1 MTRKQRISYLPL
13 EAMDAQMQQE
23 MLRCQREGTPRPES
37 SAVRAHVPAC
47 FWAFARSW
55 QDIFRGGVCDHAI
68 KELCRVYVSRSVK
81 CEYCG
86 NQRSEQAK
94 AQGLAEAQYD
104 DLLNFENSA
113 RLGDR
118 EKAALAYAEAITWR
132 LESSDELWDRLYQ
145 HFSEP
150 ELVELG
156 CFIALTM
163 GQQSWLRLLDIEHHE
178 VLAGTDASMAP
189 GLTTPEKLAAAKAAD
204 DYWAKTHQPNVKS

>member
-1 MTRKQRISYLPL
+1 MERKQRISYVQP
-13 EAMDAQMQQE
+13 EAMDEPMRAE
-23 MLRCQREGTPRPES
+23 MARCQREGTPRPES

-55 QDIFRGGVCDHAI
+55 QAIFREGVCDHAI

-86 NQRSEQAK
+86 TQRSEQAR
-94 AQGLAEAQYD
+94 AQGLSEGQYD
-104 DLLNFENSA
+104 DLLNFETST
-113 RLGDR
+113 RLGER

-132 LESSDELWDRLYQ
+132 LDSDDALWERLHQ

-178 VLAGTDASMAP
+178 VLAGTTASMAP
-189 GLTTPEKLAAAKAAD
+189 GFDTTQALAASKAAD
-204 DYWAKTHQPNVKS
+204 DYWARKPATSQ